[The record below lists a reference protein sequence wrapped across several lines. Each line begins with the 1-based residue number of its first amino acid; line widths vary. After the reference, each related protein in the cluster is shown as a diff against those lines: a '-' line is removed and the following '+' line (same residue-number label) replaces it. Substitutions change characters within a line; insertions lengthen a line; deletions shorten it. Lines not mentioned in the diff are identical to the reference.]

1 MSFFI
6 RILLL
11 ITLAIAFMMAT
22 GCSSLKFK
30 NVVKT
35 GATTAVTYAI
45 AGPIPAVANLATS
58 VAVDEVLPEEP
69 KIDQIET
76 KEQSEA
82 YIADSLFM
90 NALYGFIAFLLITN
104 VLTPMLT
111 RKWGY
116 NEAKNKYRRRHDDD
130 KQV

>member
-1 MSFFI
+1 MRDFFI
-6 RILLL
+6 RVLLL
-11 ITLAIAFMMAT
+11 ITVIAALMLSS
-22 GCSSLKFK
+22 GCSSLKF
-30 NVVKT
+30 NNIVKT

-45 AGPIPAVANLATS
+45 AGPIPAVANLAVS
-58 VAVDEVLPEEP
+58 VGIDEVLPQEP

-76 KEQSEA
+76 KEQSVA

-104 VLTPMLT
+104 LLTPILT

-116 NEAKNKYRRRHDDD
+116 NQAKEKYKSKNDG
-130 KQV
+130 

>member
-1 MSFFI
+1 MVVRI
-6 RILLL
+6 ILLSL
-11 ITLAIAFMMAT
+11 LLT

-30 NVVKT
+30 NIVKT

-58 VAVDEVLPEEP
+58 VVVDEVLPGEP

-76 KEQSEA
+76 KEQSAA

-90 NALYGFIAFLLITN
+90 NVLYGFIAFLLITN
-104 VLTPMLT
+104 VLTPVLT

>member
-11 ITLAIAFMMAT
+11 ITLISALMLAA
-22 GCSSLKFK
+22 GCNSLKF
-30 NVVKT
+30 NNIVKT

-45 AGPIPAVANLATS
+45 AGPIPAVANLAVS
-58 VAVDEVLPEEP
+58 VGVDEVLPEEP
-69 KIDQIET
+69 QIDQIET
-76 KEQSEA
+76 KEQSAA

-104 VLTPMLT
+104 LAVPFFTT
-111 RKWGY
+111 
-116 NEAKNKYRRRHDDD
+116 EE
-130 KQV
+130 

>member
-1 MSFFI
+1 MSFFV

-11 ITLAIAFMMAT
+11 ISLVIAFMMST
-22 GCSSLKFK
+22 GCNSLKFK
-30 NVVKT
+30 NVAKT
-35 GATTAVTYAI
+35 SATTAVTYAV
-45 AGPIPAVANLATS
+45 AGPIPAIANLATS
-58 VAVDEVLPEEP
+58 VTVDEILPEEP

-76 KEQSEA
+76 KEQSAA

-104 VLTPMLT
+104 LAVPYVT

-116 NEAKNKYRRRHDDD
+116 NEAKNKYRKNDD
-130 KQV
+130 

>member
-11 ITLAIAFMMAT
+11 ISLAIAFAMTT

-45 AGPIPAVANLATS
+45 AGPIPAVANLVTS
-58 VAVDEVLPEEP
+58 VAVDEVLPEENNVADV
-69 KIDQIET
+69 KT
-76 KEQSEA
+76 KTQAVALVATSWG
-82 YIADSLFM
+82 L

-104 VLTPMLT
+104 LFTPLLTK
-111 RKWGY
+111 KWGY
-116 NEAKNKYRRRHDDD
+116 NEAKNKYRRKDD
-130 KQV
+130 

>member
-11 ITLAIAFMMAT
+11 ISLITALMLSA
-22 GCSSLKFK
+22 GCSSLKF
-30 NVVKT
+30 NNMVKT

-45 AGPIPAVANLATS
+45 AGPIPAVANLAVS
-58 VAVDEVLPEEP
+58 VGVDEIMPQEP
-69 KIDQIET
+69 QIDQIET
-76 KEQSEA
+76 KEQSAA

-90 NALYGFIAFLLITN
+90 NALYGFLGFLLITN
-104 VLTPMLT
+104 LAVPYFT

-116 NEAKNKYRRRHDDD
+116 NQAKEKYKRRHDD
-130 KQV
+130 

>member
-11 ITLAIAFMMAT
+11 ISLLVALMSLT
-22 GCSSLKFK
+22 GCSSLKF
-30 NVVKT
+30 NNMIKT
-35 GATTAVTYAI
+35 GATTAVTYAV
-45 AGPIPAVANLATS
+45 AGPVPALANLAVS
-58 VAVDEVLPEEP
+58 VGVDEIIPEEP
-69 KIDQIET
+69 QIDQIET
-76 KEQSEA
+76 KEQSAA

-104 VLTPMLT
+104 LAVPFFT

-116 NEAKNKYRRRHDDD
+116 NEAKNKYRKNDD
-130 KQV
+130 